1 MARTNGFTAQQFID
15 AIPGT
20 GGIVATIAKRVGCV
34 WRTAKKYID
43 TYPTV
48 AQAYDDES
56 ESVLDLAESKLLQA
70 IKDGDGRMIRYM
82 LSTKGKQRGY
92 VEKQEVEHSGNREVT
107 VRVVYDKPINGSG
120 SPGSPTDAT
129 PEAG

>member
-48 AQAYDDES
+48 QDAYMDEC
-56 ESVLDLAESKLLQA
+56 EAVLDLAESVVIEA
-70 IKDGDGRMIRYM
+70 INDRDMQMVRYY
-82 LSTKGKQRGY
+82 LSTKGKHRGY
-92 VEKQEVEHSGNREVT
+92 VDKQEVEHSGGGVVT